1 MSVRISASRSGAVV
15 LAVCLL
21 SVGLALAIAAPA
33 HAACN
38 WTVVSNHEPQGT
50 SGTLDGVAALSA
62 DDAWAV
68 GSVQRPNRALPLA
81 EHWDGTAWH
90 VVPTPLNHVKIRE
103 FHDVTALGPDDVWAV
118 GTEIRLRTGVIH
130 PLTEHWDGTSWSLV
144 NAPDGGAA
152 RGELKGVA
160 AGSSGNVW
168 AVGYREVS
176 GHSEP
181 LVMRW
186 DGTRWHVLAAP
197 PGDALNDVTPRRSG
211 TIWTVGSN
219 PFGINHALLAR
230 RLDSG
235 WVTSD
240 VPPRVLKAMAWYRA
254 SDGWAVGYKPG
265 PHSAPLQPLVVHWD
279 GSSWIESP
287 TPELHRSA
295 ELRGVAAIS
304 SHQVW

>member
-1 MSVRISASRSGAVV
+1 M
-15 LAVCLL
+15 
-21 SVGLALAIAAPA
+21 
-33 HAACN
+33 
-38 WTVVSNHEPQGT
+38 
-50 SGTLDGVAALSA
+50 
-62 DDAWAV
+62 
-68 GSVQRPNRALPLA
+68 
-81 EHWDGTAWH
+81 
-90 VVPTPLNHVKIRE
+90 PTPLNHVKIRE

-304 SHQVW
+304 SHQVWAVGTRNYLHPLLMHWTGSEWRVAFKPLVNGILNDVARVPHMHELWAVGSSSPNPLIMRYC